1 MRYGHR
7 TSKIRTYQT
16 KPAAIHS
23 LNHIE
28 NRCVVFFLLSV
39 LKQIIELNETPKLNF
54 GFHDSFKRTRTENN
68 SEKFINNKGQQ
79 IEERRIK
86 ERVTKNDDGFCLSIV
101 GTLTIQIE
109 SRIAANSIE
118 NLVEKV
124 WPAYWSQFISWKQS
138 KLRRKRWM

>member
-1 MRYGHR
+1 MRG
-7 TSKIRTYQT
+7 
-16 KPAAIHS
+16 
-23 LNHIE
+23 
-28 NRCVVFFLLSV
+28 FFLLSV

-79 IEERRIK
+79 IEERKIK